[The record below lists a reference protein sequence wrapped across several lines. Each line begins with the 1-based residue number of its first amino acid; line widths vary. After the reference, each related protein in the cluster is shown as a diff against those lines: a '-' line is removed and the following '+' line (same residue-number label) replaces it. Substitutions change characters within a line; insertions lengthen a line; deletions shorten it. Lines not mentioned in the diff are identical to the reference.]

1 MPLPFKLQ
9 ASWEQMSSLFA
20 DLSQVPKQSLEN

>member
-1 MPLPFKLQ
+1 MPLPFKL